1 MFTKWL
7 AGLDQEAKKDV
18 SLNFR
23 ESKVTRRRLQEI
35 LLAKI
40 EEARQEASSKQS
52 YESPSWAFLQ
62 ADRIGYERALRD
74 MLKYLE
80 D

>member
-1 MFTKWL
+1 MLTKWTS
-7 AGLDQEAKKDV
+7 GLDVEAAKDV

-35 LLAKI
+35 IKNKI
-40 EEARQEASSKQS
+40 EEARQEASSKS
-52 YESPSWAFLQ
+52 LYESPSWAYEQ

-74 MLKYLE
+74 MLNYLE